1 MQILSKQ
8 FVHFQDGFVSAIL
21 SDMSNR
27 LRDVL
32 NCELEM
38 KEDELDK
45 EDRRRENDHDVR
57 DLVYALSAF
66 AHAASLDP
74 RSLSLAGNEDRLRE
88 IFECIHTHGNKLL
101 RSPEVNFTQL

>member
-1 MQILSKQ
+1 M
-8 FVHFQDGFVSAIL
+8 SAIL

-32 NCELEM
+32 NCELEI
-38 KEDELDK
+38 KEDELDMV
-45 EDRRRENDHDVR
+45 DRQRENDHDIR

-74 RSLSLAGNEDRLRE
+74 RSLHFGGNEDRLKE

-101 RSPEVNFTQL
+101 RSPEVRTFNSGSQQF